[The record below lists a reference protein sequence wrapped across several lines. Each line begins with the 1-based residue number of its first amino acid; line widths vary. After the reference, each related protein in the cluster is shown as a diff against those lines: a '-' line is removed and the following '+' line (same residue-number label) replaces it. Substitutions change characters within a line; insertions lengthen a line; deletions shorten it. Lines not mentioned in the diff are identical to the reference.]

1 MSVTVDVTLNDFEN
15 VYDFYREHRQPVL
28 KAKSMYAV
36 LAAKYRPQVRY
47 ETGARQLI
55 RHLRREGCVLV
66 ISANHVR
73 ETDPFVL
80 AATGFLSAVRPH
92 IGHVRVLAKDP
103 LFVDPEQRRKIDLLG
118 GIPVFRPKDHGVRET
133 MVPGR
138 RMIDI
143 CVERMVDGDWIAVFA
158 EGTCNL
164 TDPAHVQPL
173 GSGMGHIVKGVIGAG
188 RRVALLSIGIAY
200 RENTDRGPAVMI
212 NRPIELTAD
221 DAKTPAAATRLAAA
235 DLQRAVDV
243 AWDRA
248 HP

>member
-92 IGHVRVLAKDP
+92 IGLFLIESARMGVRV
-103 LFVDPEQRRKIDLLG
+103 
-118 GIPVFRPKDHGVRET
+118 H
-133 MVPGR
+133 
-138 RMIDI
+138 
-143 CVERMVDGDWIAVFA
+143 
-158 EGTCNL
+158 
-164 TDPAHVQPL
+164 
-173 GSGMGHIVKGVIGAG
+173 
-188 RRVALLSIGIAY
+188 
-200 RENTDRGPAVMI
+200 
-212 NRPIELTAD
+212 
-221 DAKTPAAATRLAAA
+221 
-235 DLQRAVDV
+235 
-243 AWDRA
+243 
-248 HP
+248 

>member
-1 MSVTVDVTLNDFEN
+1 M
-15 VYDFYREHRQPVL
+15 
-28 KAKSMYAV
+28 
-36 LAAKYRPQVRY
+36 
-47 ETGARQLI
+47 
-55 RHLRREGCVLV
+55 
-66 ISANHVR
+66 
-73 ETDPFVL
+73 
-80 AATGFLSAVRPH
+80 
-92 IGHVRVLAKDP
+92 RVLAKDP